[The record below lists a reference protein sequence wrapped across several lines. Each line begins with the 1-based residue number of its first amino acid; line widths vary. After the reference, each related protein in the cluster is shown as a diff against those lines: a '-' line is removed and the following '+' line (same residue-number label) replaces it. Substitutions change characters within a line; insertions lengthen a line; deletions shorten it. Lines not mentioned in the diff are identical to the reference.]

1 MEERPPSIS
10 DWAEVR
16 GSEVHGRGMFA
27 VKDIPDG
34 EYIIEY
40 LGERIDKEESD
51 RRGNALYDES
61 QETGGAQVYLFT
73 LDENWDLDGNFGW
86 NTARLVNHSCEPN
99 CEAQIDDE
107 LRIWLTAIRD
117 IDCGEEL
124 SFNYGFGIEDY
135 ERHPCLCGNRKCVG
149 YIVSEDCWPELRRI
163 VKKKKAKEE
172 RKAAKE
178 KARKR
183 KKEEKKKNKFS

>member
-1 MEERPPSIS
+1 MEERSPSRS

-27 VKDIPDG
+27 VKDISEG
-34 EYIIEY
+34 EHIIEY

-73 LDENWDLDGNFGW
+73 LDESWDLDGNFEW
-86 NTARLVNHSCEPN
+86 NTARLVNHSCEFN

-107 LRIWLTAIRD
+107 LRIWLTAVRD
-117 IDCGEEL
+117 IKCDEEL
-124 SFNYGFGIEDY
+124 SFNYGFGIDDY
-135 ERHPCLCGNRKCVG
+135 ERHPCLCGSRKCVG
-149 YIVSEDCWPELRRI
+149 YIVTEGCWPELRRI
-163 VKKKKAKEE
+163 IKKKKAKEE

-178 KARKR
+178 KAKKR
-183 KKEEKKKNKFS
+183 KNEEKKKKKFS